1 MITKNVTLWF
11 GSGPRVTIPVS
22 QYDTMW
28 QFVFSIINNSVAWPI
43 PADSDV
49 VMNGRK
55 ADGNTFSFGGT
66 VSNGV
71 ATVNSD
77 IQMTAAAG
85 LAECELTVMNSGK
98 VVGTA
103 NFYLAVEP
111 APKAEGDISS
121 ETTLPAYAEILDEIS
136 QMTGAMLPAGGNT
149 NQVLAKKSNS
159 DYDVEWKTGGGG
171 VSDVK
176 VNTTSVVSGGVATIP
191 LATASTAGAVTV
203 ATTITSTGTTPVRS
217 SAIYTALA
225 NKADSSS
232 VHSIPSG
239 GTTGQVLKKTSNSD
253 YAASWANESG
263 GGGAV
268 DDVQIN
274 GNSIVTSGTATI
286 PVASSSAYGVAKISD
301 AGQPGMLQLAI
312 ETATTSYVPRLD
324 SNSYVPY
331 GLLPGVPETTVS
343 SSGAVSQA
351 LGAQFIYH
359 FTGELTSLT
368 ISLTAAPT
376 GRNPHYHF
384 DFVSGSTAV
393 TLTMPIGVTM
403 PSGFSVA
410 ANTRYE
416 IDILNNYA
424 VVQSWAVSAS

>member
-1 MITKNVTLWF
+1 MITRNITLWF
-11 GSGPRVTIPVS
+11 GSAPRVTIPVS
-22 QYDTMW
+22 QFDTMW
-28 QFVFSIINNSVAWPI
+28 QFVFSIVNDSTPWSI
-43 PADSDV
+43 PNGSDAV
-49 VMNGRK
+49 LNGRK
-55 ADGNTFSFGGT
+55 PDGNTFSFNGT
-66 VSNGV
+66 VANGK
-71 ATVNSD
+71 ATVDCD
-77 IQMTAAAG
+77 IQMTAVAG
-85 LAECELTVMNSGK
+85 LTECELSILSSGK

-103 NFYLAVEP
+103 NFFLAVEC
-111 APKAEGDISS
+111 APKNPGDISS

-136 QMTGAMLPAGGNT
+136 QMTGAMLPAGGST
-149 NQVLAKKSNS
+149 DQVLAKKSNN

-171 VSDVK
+171 ISDVK
-176 VNTTSVVSGGVATIP
+176 IGNTSIVSSGVATIP
-191 LATASTAGAVTV
+191 SATASTAGVTTV
-203 ATTITSTGTTPVRS
+203 ATTVTSTGNSPVKS
-217 SAIYTALA
+217 SALYTALA

-232 VHSIPSG
+232 VHSIPPG
-239 GTTGQVLKKTSNSD
+239 GTTDQVLKKVSNTD
-253 YAASWANESG
+253 YDVSWVNESG
-263 GGGAV
+263 GGGSV
-268 DDVQIN
+268 NDVQIN

-286 PVASSSAYGVAKISD
+286 PVASSSAYGVAKISN
-301 AGQPGMLQLAI
+301 AGQPGFGTVAI

-351 LGAQFIYH
+351 LGAQYIYH

-376 GRNPHYHF
+376 GKNPHYHF

-416 IDILNNYA
+416 IDILNNYGT
-424 VVQSWAVSAS
+424 VMSWATS